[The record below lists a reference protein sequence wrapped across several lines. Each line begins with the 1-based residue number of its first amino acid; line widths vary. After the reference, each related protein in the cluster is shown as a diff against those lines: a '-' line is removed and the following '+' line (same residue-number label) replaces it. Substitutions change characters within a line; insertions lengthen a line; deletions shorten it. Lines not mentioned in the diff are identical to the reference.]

1 MERDQKQN
9 LLVFWMCTWMD
20 DAVHVQVQII
30 KFHLIGVWSGCVHRN
45 PDPITFFSLWK
56 QIFVFVKPSKFLP

>member
-1 MERDQKQN
+1 MECDQKHN

-20 DAVHVQVQII
+20 DAIHVQVEII

-45 PDPITFFSLWK
+45 PDPITFFSL
-56 QIFVFVKPSKFLP
+56 